1 MRLII
6 TVILT
11 ITCLTSIGQSLE
23 AGYGESGAV
32 LYYHGPLPLP
42 ERSVIE
48 RTDASGGTKI
58 FKLKQA
64 ASEIEILVN
73 GKNVPAVHNYLTK
86 LDNNA
91 IKHLG
96 EVLQKAKN
104 TTEINMYS
112 LPSVA
117 FGCGLA
123 LRDSTVKG
131 GISYTY
137 QLKIND
143 KPTGAPKIV
152 NYDSQNNLAKPLIT
166 GKTTGDTNI
175 KLGWY
180 IPENNQKDVLGFV
193 TYRSE
198 PLAEKYVP
206 LITLQGFQKQT
217 DSLIAIVRDTTT
229 HLVGSWNYAIR
240 LVDRFGAVGPASQP
254 IMAHNYPPESLPRV
268 TNFKAV
274 GAEDKPVINLSWD
287 LQNAFRVGSLKLYRS
302 RFPDKDYVLV
312 KEFAAT
318 DTTTTDY
325 ILDVMEA
332 HFYFLEIL
340 DLGGEPDLRSVI
352 TPAISQYQP
361 EAYPIS
367 EITAEPK
374 EKGILISWR
383 GHVPADRGYY
393 ILRMEGFSD
402 SLRVISSFIPAT
414 TDTAVYSYFD
424 KDPSLRG
431 DRNYTYGVISESHGY
446 QKSEVL
452 LTASARPNIPVHVPV
467 PQHLSLRL
475 HDDESGFSL
484 TWRDVAEDGYNNL
497 FGYRVYFRNNALDD
511 FKEFT
516 TELILPDTNWINLPF
531 VTIDTEWTVK
541 TFDVFGNESVF
552 ATPVKYEDPFFYEFG
567 PRYLRTESMENHV
580 EIRWNNT
587 SPGRITGFKLYKS
600 DGTNEPELVRTFTPN
615 ELNFNV
621 EFPAENEVHYYSI
634 VATDKNNVLSKN
646 SEWVVVNR

>member
-6 TVILT
+6 TVILI
-11 ITCLTSIGQSLE
+11 ITCLALKGQSLE
-23 AGYGESGAV
+23 AGYGESGVV
-32 LYYHGPLPLP
+32 LYYHGPLPLA
-42 ERSVIE
+42 EKTVIE
-48 RTDASGGTKI
+48 RTDASGAVKS
-58 FKLKQA
+58 FKMKQA

-73 GKNVPAVHNYLTK
+73 GKYVPTVHHYLTK
-86 LDNNA
+86 LDNKG
-91 IKHLG
+91 IKHLW

-104 TTEINMYS
+104 TSAINLYS
-112 LPSVA
+112 LPTVA

-123 LRDSTVKG
+123 LRDSTVKNG
-131 GISYTY
+131 VTYSY
-137 QLKIND
+137 QLKVND
-143 KPTGAPKIV
+143 QPSGNPVSVAIDIK
-152 NYDSQNNLAKPLIT
+152 NNLAQPLIA
-166 GKTTGDTNI
+166 GKSTSDANTR
-175 KLGWY
+175 LGWY
-180 IPENNQKDVLGFV
+180 IPSDNQKDVLGYI

-198 PLAEKYVP
+198 PLAEKYLP
-206 LITLQGFQKQT
+206 LVTLQGFQKQS

-274 GAEDKPVINLSWD
+274 GAKDKPVINLSWG

-318 DTTTTDY
+318 DSSATDY

-332 HFYFLEIL
+332 YFYYFEIL
-340 DLGGEPDLRSVI
+340 DLGGEPNLRSTI
-352 TPAISQYQP
+352 TPAISQYKP

-367 EITAEPK
+367 ELEAEPK
-374 EKGILISWR
+374 EKGILITWR

-393 ILRMEGFSD
+393 VLRMEGFSD
-402 SLRVISSFIPAT
+402 SLLVISSFIPAT
-414 TDTAVYSYFD
+414 ADTAVYSYFD

-431 DRNYTYGVISESHGY
+431 DRHYTYGIISESHGY
-446 QKSEVL
+446 QKSEAL

-484 TWRDVAEDGYNNL
+484 TWRDVAVNGYNNL
-497 FGYRVYFRNNALDD
+497 FGYRVYFRNNASED

-531 VTIDTEWTVK
+531 VKIETEWTVK

-615 ELNFNV
+615 ELNFNA

-646 SEWVVVNR
+646 SEWVIVNR